1 MIKHVYQGR
10 TGVCCIAV
18 AAMLARVDYDEMA
31 EYVIE
36 QYGWRRGIP
45 LGRIRRFLED
55 VTSVRWRKNFL
66 VWPYRMSRS

>member
-1 MIKHVYQGR
+1 
-10 TGVCCIAV
+10 
-18 AAMLARVDYDEMA
+18 MLARVDYDEMA